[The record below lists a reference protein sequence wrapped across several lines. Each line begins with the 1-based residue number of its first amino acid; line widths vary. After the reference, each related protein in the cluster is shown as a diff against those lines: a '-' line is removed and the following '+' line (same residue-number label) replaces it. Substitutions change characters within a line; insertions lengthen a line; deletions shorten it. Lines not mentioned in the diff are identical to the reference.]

1 MFTGI
6 VEEVGEVRRV
16 VSKGDIH
23 LFTVASDKTLEGMAV
38 GDSVSV
44 SGVCLT
50 VVDLGKKDFSVEATP
65 ETLRTTSLGELTP
78 GHSVNLERSLRLGG
92 KLGGHLV
99 TGHID
104 GTGRIAEIRKEGESY
119 VMAFGAPEQ
128 LMRYLVPKGSVALDG
143 VSLTVVEVEGERFT
157 VAVIPFTY
165 RETTFSRKGV
175 GSLINI
181 ECDIIGKYVER
192 LLVGYAGKG
201 NIQSE
206 EAGKIDLEF
215 LAQHGFA

>member
-6 VEEVGEVRRV
+6 VEEVGEVRRIV
-16 VSKGDIH
+16 RKGDIH
-23 LFTVASDKTLEGMAV
+23 LFTVAADKTLEEMVV

-65 ETLRTTSLGELTP
+65 ETMRTASLGELTP

-104 GTGRIAEIRKEGESY
+104 GTGRIGEIRKEGESY
-119 VMAFGAPEQ
+119 VMAFRAAEQ

-192 LLVGYAGKG
+192 LLAGYVGKG
-201 NIQSE
+201 NIRSE
-206 EAGKIDLEF
+206 EAGKIDWEF
-215 LAQHGFA
+215 LARHGFA